1 MHLRISIPNPPNRSF
16 HSHPRNNKLKPE
28 RHSVERIK
36 TICCFN
42 FFVVPLFFLPLFRVH
57 QNNSRI
63 GTKPGGFS
71 WKQNRQI
78 GESTVITVKVDLQN
92 DIIARRRWNFIR
104 CNGSHCLFPHP
115 PISVFRESLE
125 CSAKDLVEFP
135 RCNDEWVLSLSTEVF
150 VVAHSE
156 SATRR
161 KSDRKSAYCR

>member
-1 MHLRISIPNPPNRSF
+1 MQLKKLESDSPLKLVRCTFGFSIPNPPIRSF

-104 CNGSHCLFPHP
+104 CNGSHCLPTHP
-115 PISVFRESLE
+115 SQY
-125 CSAKDLVEFP
+125 
-135 RCNDEWVLSLSTEVF
+135 F
-150 VVAHSE
+150 VSP
-156 SATRR
+156 
-161 KSDRKSAYCR
+161 